1 MNAVLYEVE
10 ADVATLTLN
19 RAESLNALNP
29 AMVDALRAA
38 TCQVAEDVR
47 VRAVV
52 VRGAGDHFMAGGDLK
67 WFREQSVLPERVR
80 RERFSTLIEG
90 VHAAVLEIK
99 RMDKPVIAAVQ
110 GAIAGFGVSLMLACD
125 LVVAADN
132 SYFTLAYSSI
142 ALSPDGGATWSL
154 PRHVGLKRA
163 MEIALLGERFDASRA
178 LELGLV
184 NRLVDGAQL
193 DAETRKLAQ
202 RLAAG
207 PGLALARTK
216 ELLNS
221 STGALQDSFE
231 AQLLAEQ
238 RAFVDCAAHPDFAE
252 GLAAFFEK
260 RRACYARS

>member
-1 MNAVLYEVE
+1 M
-10 ADVATLTLN
+10 
-19 RAESLNALNP
+19 
-29 AMVDALRAA
+29 RAA

-67 WFREQSVLPERVR
+67 WFREQSALPASER
-80 RERFSTLIEG
+80 RERFSTLLDG
-90 VHAAVLEIK
+90 VHAAVLDIK
-99 RMDKPVIAAVQ
+99 RMDKPVIAAVH
-110 GAIAGFGVSLMLACD
+110 GAVAGFGVSLMLACD
-125 LVVAADN
+125 LVLAAGT

-163 MEIALLGERFDASRA
+163 MEIALLGERFDALRA

-184 NRLVDGAQL
+184 NRVVEGAQL
-193 DAETRKLAQ
+193 DVDTQKLAQ

-207 PGLALARTK
+207 PALALARTK
-216 ELLNS
+216 
-221 STGALQDSFE
+221 ALVNASAAALADSLE
-231 AQLLAEQ
+231 TQLLAEQ

-260 RRACYARS
+260 RRAVYARS

>member
-1 MNAVLYEVE
+1 MSAVLYEVD

-19 RAESLNALNP
+19 RPESLNALNP

-47 VRAVV
+47 VRAVI

-67 WFREQSVLPERVR
+67 WFRQQSVLSERVR
-80 RERFSTLIEG
+80 RERFSTLLEG

-110 GAIAGFGVSLMLACD
+110 GAVAGFGMSLMLACD
-125 LVVAADN
+125 LVLAASN

-163 MEIALLGERFDASRA
+163 MEIALLGERFDAPRA

-184 NRLVDGAQL
+184 NRVVEGAQR
-193 DAETRKLAQ
+193 DVETRKLAQ

-207 PGLALARTK
+207 PALALARTK
-216 ELLNS
+216 ELLNAS
-221 STGALQDSFE
+221 AGAFPDSLE

-260 RRACYARS
+260 RRALYERS